1 MMTYELIGI
10 WHSVC
15 EMNAYI
21 NGEGGGVNESSLD
34 GHYSESCELTKEMIV
49 HRKSAIR
56 TCSIDSDGSKVSL
69 LSG

>member
-1 MMTYELIGI
+1 
-10 WHSVC
+10 
-15 EMNAYI
+15 
-21 NGEGGGVNESSLD
+21 VNESSLD

-56 TCSIDSDGSKVSL
+56 TCSIDSDDCKVSY